1 MGTLLALGLGLAQT
15 ANAADCLALS
25 VQLTAYQQDRD
36 EEKVSASLIL
46 STVKKV
52 KITTQDL
59 LNLLAQYHGLT
70 FPSGTQICLDATD
83 ETKIRD
89 KVGHLLLT
97 PSTTVFLVG
106 GSNTVNIANI
116 NLAAGNVTTKHWSVG
131 GGEFHWAPNLNFALS
146 GLMLAQASWK
156 HPSERVKMSATTNWS
171 GVGEYGGEFAVF
183 SGKMSFRGEVAAKE

>member
-83 ETKIRD
+83 ETKIATKLATSCSHPAPPCSSWAAVTR
-89 KVGHLLLT
+89 
-97 PSTTVFLVG
+97 STSQTSTSL
-106 GSNTVNIANI
+106 
-116 NLAAGNVTTKHWSVG
+116 
-131 GGEFHWAPNLNFALS
+131 
-146 GLMLAQASWK
+146 QA
-156 HPSERVKMSATTNWS
+156 M
-171 GVGEYGGEFAVF
+171 
-183 SGKMSFRGEVAAKE
+183 